1 MLYIAVTSS
10 MIGLNEE
17 KTIKTM
23 KSKTTAGLLAIFLG
37 EFGIHWFYLG
47 KSGKGI
53 AYLLLFL
60 VFCWTFFVP
69 LIVAIVTLIEGIVFL
84 TMNEEKFNMQYN
96 TATIYQPSANNNNA
110 QQKSVEPV
118 ISAPAQKT
126 EAKGDILMNLKKLLD
141 NGILT
146 QEEFESEKKKILNG

>member
-1 MLYIAVTSS
+1 H
-10 MIGLNEE
+10 
-17 KTIKTM
+17 
-23 KSKTTAGLLAIFLG
+23 IFLG
-37 EFGIHWFYLG
+37 EFGFHWFYLG

-110 QQKSVEPV
+110 QQKSVEPE

-126 EAKGDILMNLKKLLD
+126 ETKGDILMNLKKLLD

>member
-1 MLYIAVTSS
+1 
-10 MIGLNEE
+10 
-17 KTIKTM
+17 M

-84 TMNEEKFNMQYN
+84 TMNEEKFNMEYN
-96 TATIYQPSANNNNA
+96 TATIYQPSANNNNT
-110 QQKSVEPV
+110 QQKSVEPE

-126 EAKGDILMNLKKLLD
+126 ETKGDRLMNLKKLLD

-146 QEEFESEKKKILNG
+146 QEEFESEKKKVLNG

>member
-1 MLYIAVTSS
+1 MKKNY
-10 MIGLNEE
+10 
-17 KTIKTM
+17 KTM

-84 TMNEEKFNMQYN
+84 TMNEEKFNMEYN
-96 TATIYQPSANNNNA
+96 MATIYQLSANNNNA
-110 QQKSVEPV
+110 QQKSVEPE
-118 ISAPAQKT
+118 ISAPSQKQRQRAT
-126 EAKGDILMNLKKLLD
+126 Y
-141 NGILT
+141 
-146 QEEFESEKKKILNG
+146 

>member
-1 MLYIAVTSS
+1 
-10 MIGLNEE
+10 
-17 KTIKTM
+17 M

-47 KSGKGI
+47 KSGMGI

-126 EAKGDILMNLKKLLD
+126 ETKGDILMNLKKLLD

>member
-1 MLYIAVTSS
+1 MKKNY
-10 MIGLNEE
+10 
-17 KTIKTM
+17 KTM

-84 TMNEEKFNMQYN
+84 TMNEEKFNMEYN
-96 TATIYQPSANNNNA
+96 TATIYQPSANNNNT
-110 QQKSVEPV
+110 QQKSVEPE

-126 EAKGDILMNLKKLLD
+126 ETKGDRLMNLKKLLD

-146 QEEFESEKKKILNG
+146 QEEFESEKKKVLNG